1 MSIASFLDVAE
12 LLPEAM
18 LLLSAEGEILA
29 ANSAAS
35 AWLGLPE
42 ESLAGKRFAELVAGD
57 YEPAARLPSRRAS
70 GDASSN
76 KPGVDRRWSSTVL
89 LLRSPEG
96 ALIACRA
103 ESAVFAGRG
112 ELSATLLRLTPK
124 ESATSRFLE
133 LNQRIDELSREIARQ
148 QRADEIMREQ
158 TRMLETV
165 NRIGVA
171 LAAELDLGRLMQTLT
186 DAATDVSGAQFGVF
200 YSNADEGSAE
210 GGPLYALSGIS
221 QETSAAFS
229 IPKIASLFEPALHGG
244 GVLRVAD
251 LLEDP
256 RFAARTPFDGF
267 PAGYPLLR
275 SYLAA
280 PVISRQGK
288 LLGGLFFAHASP
300 GMFSERVERL
310 VTAIAAQAAIALD
323 NARLYRELSNS
334 EARFRQLADAMP
346 QMVWSASADGKTD
359 YFNRR
364 WYEFTGLSEGTQ
376 DDDKWPTI
384 LHLEDAERSVAAWHA
399 ALASGDA
406 YETEYRC
413 RDRRTG
419 EFRWHLARALPARDA
434 AGRISRWFGTLT
446 DIHELK
452 QAQAALE
459 ESSRRK
465 DEFLAMLGHELR
477 NPLAAATNAVSL
489 LDLSDLDLQDAQQ
502 AREIAQRQLQN
513 MTRLIDDLLDVAR
526 VTRGKVTLHR
536 EAVDLTELVRRVS
549 AAIRPLVD
557 SRGQRL
563 ELALP
568 AKRLRVEGDPTR
580 LEQILNNLLN
590 NAAKYTEP
598 GGRIRLTLERCAGE
612 AEICVSDDGLGM
624 GPETLARAFDLFAQ
638 AERSLDRSQG
648 GLGIGLTMVKSLVAL
663 HGGQV
668 EARSDGLGKGSE
680 FVVRLPALQPDE
692 SDAPLAESQ
701 ETKLFSNNSPAPG
714 VLLVEDNRDAAQAL
728 QLLLKHLGYQV
739 RAVHDGVEA
748 LEVAIEFR
756 PQIVLLDIGL
766 PGMDGYEVA
775 RRLRAQ
781 PEGQQRVLVALTG
794 YGRDEDYRR
803 SFEAGFNY
811 HLTKPIQVDALQ
823 AMLTEMEQG

>member
-1 MSIASFLDVAE
+1 MSVKSFLKVAE

-35 AWLGLPE
+35 KWLSPHQEPLV
-42 ESLAGKRFAELVAGD
+42 GKRFAELVAG
-57 YEPAARLPSRRAS
+57 EWQLAALWS
-70 GDASSN
+70 GHAN
-76 KPGVDRRWSSTVL
+76 PGSHWKSLVL
-89 LLRSPEG
+89 LLHSPEG
-96 ALIACRA
+96 GVLPCRVEGTAFAAA
-103 ESAVFAGRG
+103 EGQPPGV
-112 ELSATLLRLTPK
+112 LLRLAPK

-133 LNQRIDELSREIARQ
+133 LNQRIDELSREVARQ

-158 TRMLETV
+158 TRMLETI

-171 LAAELDLGRLMQTLT
+171 LAAELNLGRLIQTLT
-186 DAATDVSGAQFGVF
+186 DAATDASGAQFGVF
-200 YSNADEGSAE
+200 YSNADEPQE
-210 GGPLYALSGIS
+210 GRPLYALSGIS
-221 QETSAAFS
+221 RERSS
-229 IPKIASLFEPALHGG
+229 PLHIPRVASLLEPALQGA

-251 LLEDP
+251 LLEQP
-256 RFAARTPFDGF
+256 RFADCTPFDGI
-267 PAGYPLLR
+267 PSGYPPLR

-288 LLGGLFFAHASP
+288 LMGGLFFAHSSP
-300 GMFSERVERL
+300 GVFNQRVERL

-346 QMVWSASADGKTD
+346 QMVWSARPDGATD

-364 WYEFTGLSEGTQ
+364 WYEFTGLSEGEQ

-384 LHLEDAERSVAAWHA
+384 LHPDDAERSVAVWQQ
-399 ALASGDA
+399 ALASGDV

-413 RDRRTG
+413 QDRRTG
-419 EFRWHLARALPARDA
+419 DYRWHLARALPARDA
-434 AGRISRWFGTLT
+434 SGRIIRWFGTLT

-477 NPLAAATNAVSL
+477 NPLAAVTNAVSL
-489 LDLSDLDLQDAQQ
+489 LEIPDLSEHEARQ
-502 AREIAQRQLQN
+502 AREIAQRQLHN

-536 EAVDLTELVRRVS
+536 EAVDLTELVGRVS
-549 AAIRPLVD
+549 TAIRPLID
-557 SRGQRL
+557 ARRQRFEV
-563 ELALP
+563 ELP
-568 AKRLRVEGDPTR
+568 PERVQVQGDPMR

-590 NAAKYTEP
+590 NATKYTET
-598 GGRIRLTLERCAGE
+598 GGCIRLALGRQGAE
-612 AEICVSDDGLGM
+612 AEIRVSDDGLGM
-624 GPETLARAFDLFAQ
+624 VPETLARAFDLFAQ

-648 GLGIGLTMVKSLVAL
+648 GLGIGLTMVKSLVSL
-663 HGGQV
+663 HDGQV
-668 EARSDGLGKGSE
+668 QARSDGLGKGSE
-680 FVVRLPALQPDE
+680 FIVRLPALAPNE
-692 SDAPLAESQ
+692 SDALATPAP
-701 ETKLFSNNSPAPG
+701 ETKLFSNDGPAPG
-714 VLLVEDNRDAAQAL
+714 VLLVEDNLDAAHAL
-728 QLLLKHLGYQV
+728 QLLLKHLGYV
-739 RAVHDGVEA
+739 VHAVHDGAAA
-748 LEVAIEFR
+748 LAAAPEFR
-756 PQIVLLDIGL
+756 PRIVLMDIGL

-775 RRLRAQ
+775 RRMRAQ
-781 PEGQQRVLVALTG
+781 PDGDQRILVALTG

-823 AMLTEMEQG
+823 AMLAEMERR

>member
-1 MSIASFLDVAE
+1 MRGIVSIEAFLEVAE

-35 AWLGLPE
+35 TWLAPRD
-42 ESLAGKRFAELVAGD
+42 ESLVGKRFAELVAGD
-57 YEPAARLPSRRAS
+57 CDPASLCP
-70 GDASSN
+70 N
-76 KPGVDRRWSSTVL
+76 NPGPGRRWSSSVL
-89 LLRSPEG
+89 LLKSQEG
-96 ALIACRA
+96 ALFACRVEGTA
-103 ESAVFAGRG
+103 FAAPGQS
-112 ELSATLLRLTPK
+112 LATLLRLTPK

-133 LNQRIDELSREIARQ
+133 LNQRIDELSRQIARQ
-148 QRADEIMREQ
+148 QRADELMREQ

-200 YSNADEGSAE
+200 YANADDEPQA
-210 GGPLYALSGIS
+210 GGPIYALSGIS
-221 QETSAAFS
+221 REISAAFS
-229 IPKIASLFEPALHGG
+229 IPRIASLFEPTFHGG

-256 RFAARTPFDGF
+256 RYAVRTPFDGF
-267 PAGYPLLR
+267 PSGYPPLR

-300 GMFSERVERL
+300 GVFSERVERL

-346 QMVWSASADGKTD
+346 QMVWSASPDGATD

-364 WYEFTGLSEGTQ
+364 WYEFTGLSEGAE

-384 LHLEDAERSVAAWHA
+384 LHPDDAERSVAAWRE
-399 ALASGDA
+399 ALISGNV
-406 YETEYRC
+406 YENEFRC
-413 RDRRTG
+413 KDRRTG
-419 EFRWHLARALPARDA
+419 KYRWHLVRALPARDA
-434 AGRISRWFGTLT
+434 AGRIIRWFGTLT

-477 NPLAAATNAVSL
+477 NPLAAVTNAVSL
-489 LDLSDLDLQDAQQ
+489 LDLSDLDAQEARQ

-536 EAVDLTELVRRVS
+536 EVVDLTELVERVS

-557 SRGQRL
+557 SRRQRF
-563 ELALP
+563 ELSLP
-568 AKRLRVEGDPTR
+568 SERIRVDGDPTR

-590 NAAKYTEP
+590 NATKYTEP
-598 GGRIRLTLERCAGE
+598 GGRIRLAVNRAAAE
-612 AEICVSDDGLGM
+612 AEIRVSDDGLGM
-624 GPETLARAFDLFAQ
+624 GTETLARAFDLFAQ

-648 GLGIGLTMVKSLVAL
+648 GLGIGLTMVRSLVAL
-663 HGGQV
+663 HGGRV
-668 EARSDGLGKGSE
+668 EARSEGLGKGSE
-680 FVVRLPALQPDE
+680 FVVFLPALPREQDD
-692 SDAPLAESQ
+692 SPLASAQ

-714 VLLVEDNRDAAQAL
+714 VLLVEDNRDAAHAL
-728 QLLLKHLGYQV
+728 QLLLKHLGYVV

-748 LEVAIEFR
+748 LEVAAQFR
-756 PQIVLLDIGL
+756 PRIVLLDIGL

-781 PEGQQRVLVALTG
+781 PEGEERVLVALTG

-823 AMLTEMEQG
+823 AMLAEMEQG